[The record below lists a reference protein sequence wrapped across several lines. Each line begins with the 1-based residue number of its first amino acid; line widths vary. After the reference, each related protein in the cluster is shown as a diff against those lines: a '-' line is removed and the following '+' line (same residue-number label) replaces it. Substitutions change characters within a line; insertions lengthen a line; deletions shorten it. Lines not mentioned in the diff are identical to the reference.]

1 MNIIFTDFL
10 MTVVVT
16 RLLARNAG
24 MDHGAPEVG
33 QSEATFLPDK
43 RIELRFTDYNVDFAT
58 ITPYH

>member
-1 MNIIFTDFL
+1 